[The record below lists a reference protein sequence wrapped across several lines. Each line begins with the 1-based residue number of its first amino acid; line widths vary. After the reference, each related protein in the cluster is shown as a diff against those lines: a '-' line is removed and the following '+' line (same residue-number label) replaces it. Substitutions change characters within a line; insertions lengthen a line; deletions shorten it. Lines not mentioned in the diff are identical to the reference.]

1 MARYVRLYPQ
11 SYAPDGAAVRL
22 NYIGC
27 NFADKGI
34 NRPTVPFFQ
43 PPTGA
48 FVTPPLPNGVTS
60 PGTTQT
66 TSSTLAPPTPFYVEP
81 SKYFVWSHPP
91 QKVIIVLFESMN

>member
-1 MARYVRLYPQ
+1 MARYVRLYPR
-11 SYAPDGAAVRL
+11 SSGPDGVAVRL

-48 FVTPPLPNGVTS
+48 FVTPPLPNGVTT
-60 PGTTQT
+60 PGSTQT
-66 TSSTLAPPTPFYVEP
+66 TTSTLAPPTPFFVVP
-81 SKYFVWSHPP
+81 SEFFIWSHPT
-91 QKVIIVLFESMN
+91 QKRPFSAF